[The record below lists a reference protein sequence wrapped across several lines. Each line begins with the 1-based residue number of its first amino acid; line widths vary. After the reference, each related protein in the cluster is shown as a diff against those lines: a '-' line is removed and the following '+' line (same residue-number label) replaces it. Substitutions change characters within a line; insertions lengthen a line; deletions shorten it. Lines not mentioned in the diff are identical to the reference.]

1 MSQFKRA
8 VAMMAAISAMLQQ
21 GFGMAAIGASIGP
34 YVSRGK
40 GRGSQ
45 SRNFLR
51 GSGSKYEPHQGEQE
65 IARRLARM
73 QKNVFTDWR

>member
-1 MSQFKRA
+1 MNNSSKRA
-8 VAMMAAISAMLQQ
+8 TVMMAAISAMLSQ
-21 GFGMAAIGASIGP
+21 GMGMAAIGASVGP

-45 SRNFLR
+45 PRNFFR
-51 GSGSKYEPHQGEQE
+51 GNASKYMPHQGKQE

-73 QKNVFTDWR
+73 QRKEGVL